1 MLPAT
6 PEAGCAMARIRTST
20 LGCAAI
26 GLALAGCGEE
36 TDPSWGEASSNV
48 GAEVEAPAPA
58 QQQQPSSSEPDD
70 RMRWHFSRTDR
81 GPKLVYGE
89 PRTDNVRLMLRCPPG
104 GDSAI
109 LSFHRPSTLVRRRP
123 EELRLASGAAE
134 QTYAVDARESALGG
148 MTVEIVV
155 PVDSGPLRE
164 FGDGQPLS
172 LHWGDETIAVPT
184 AAEAGRFLRV
194 CGPF

>member
-1 MLPAT
+1 
-6 PEAGCAMARIRTST
+6 MARLRASA
-20 LGCAAI
+20 LSCAAI
-26 GLALAGCGEE
+26 GLVLAGCGAE
-36 TDPSWGEASSNV
+36 TDPAWGEASSNV

-58 QQQQPSSSEPDD
+58 QRQQPSSSEPDD

-109 LSFHRPSTLVRRRP
+109 LSFHRPRELVRRRP
-123 EELRLASGAAE
+123 ERLRLASGDAG
-134 QTYAVDARESALGG
+134 QTYPVDTGESALGG

-155 PVDSGPLRE
+155 PIDSRPLRE
-164 FGDGQPLS
+164 FGGGHPLS
-172 LHWGDETIAVPT
+172 LQWGEETIAVPA
-184 AAEAGRFLRV
+184 AAEGGRFLRV